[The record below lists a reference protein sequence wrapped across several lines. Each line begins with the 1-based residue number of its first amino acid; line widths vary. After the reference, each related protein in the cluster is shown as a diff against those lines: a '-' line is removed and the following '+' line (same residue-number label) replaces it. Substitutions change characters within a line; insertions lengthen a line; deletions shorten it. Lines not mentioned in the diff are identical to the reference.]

1 MEVDFV
7 GYFNNISWKALE
19 LVVARLSH
27 EYLGSLVKMYIMNI
41 RTKFLE
47 PYKPETEL
55 IMLKNIS
62 NVQEQ
67 TAIIKYNPF
76 ETYTKAVNRGAMGVL
91 ETVLT
96 ILFGVFN
103 QPYGNYL

>member
-55 IMLKNIS
+55 IMVKNNS
-62 NVQEQ
+62 NVQKE
-67 TAIIKYNPF
+67 TALIKYNPY
-76 ETYTKAVNRGAMGVL
+76 ETYTKAVNRKGMGIL
-91 ETVLT
+91 EIILT
-96 ILFGVFN
+96 ILFGAFN
-103 QPYGNYL
+103 QPYGDYL